1 MKKNISRLTSLPKK
15 SKRLLVLG
23 ITFALLAA
31 LPLFIWAIL
40 TQRFDIRKR
49 AATGEPTPPPVGT
62 SVNWQT
68 PYAYFRADDFRIVA
82 NGKTF
87 YANTPSV
94 SVRSDPGSPTYTT
107 LEVTWQ
113 ENSVEMRLY
122 IYFNSDGQKWWS
134 PEIRIYNGKTS
145 PDWITFK
152 ERFFESNLGSEH
164 TQIISGGFGQM
175 DPSTGKEIASVYFS
189 NLRVQAFTNLA
200 TSTPTACQR
209 IKSDVS
215 ILPQSQSGNPGE
227 RKDYT
232 VRVKNND
239 STNCPITGFELEA
252 LLPSQDWSAKFSKP
266 ILKLL
271 PGEVG
276 TSLMGITS
284 SLNPIMGGNPIGVHV
299 SSTVNIHFSAAYA
312 AYVVT
317 RQPPTLQTMTFRIKF
332 AGVSGKAAEGAKAKI
347 RFVRG
352 TTDLETSP
360 IEFVHIGD
368 GIYKATITLNT
379 YLPTGSGYTIY
390 VKGEKHLA
398 RRFCSSAGQ
407 SQRCTGSGN
416 ITIPTTGTSVFD
428 FTKLAL
434 EPGDLPPQDGKADS
448 TDFAKIISL
457 LGKLCSNLT
466 ENEKAVADI
475 DYNGCVNIRDAFFM
489 RKTLETKFDEY

>member
-1 MKKNISRLTSLPKK
+1 
-15 SKRLLVLG
+15 LG

-40 TQRFDIRKR
+40 TQKFDIRKR
-49 AATGEPTPPPVGT
+49 AATGEPTPTPIGT

-68 PYAYFRADDFRIVA
+68 PYAYFRADNFRIVA

-94 SVRSDPGSPTYTT
+94 SVHSDPGSPTYTT

-113 ENSVEMRLY
+113 ENGTEMRLY

-134 PEIRIYNGKTS
+134 PEIRIYNGKIS
-145 PDWITFK
+145 PDWIIFK
-152 ERFFESNLGSEH
+152 EKFFESNLGSEH
-164 TQIISGGFGQM
+164 KQTISGGFSQT
-175 DPSTGKEIASVYFS
+175 DPSTGKEIAGVYFS
-189 NLRVQAFTNLA
+189 NLRIQAFTSLA
-200 TSTPTACQR
+200 SPTPTICQLV
-209 IKSDVS
+209 KPDVS
-215 ILPQSQSGNPGE
+215 IFPQSQSGNPGE

-239 STNCPITGFELEA
+239 GINCPITSFELEA
-252 LLPSQDWSAKFSKP
+252 LLPSQDWHAGFSKP

-271 PGEVG
+271 PGGVG
-276 TSLMGITS
+276 TSLISITS
-284 SLNPIMGGNPIGVHV
+284 SLDSVARGYPIGVRI
-299 SSTVNIHFSAAYA
+299 SSGKNIHSSAADA
-312 AYVVT
+312 AYIVT
-317 RQPPTLQTMTFRIKF
+317 RQSPTLRTMTFKIKF
-332 AGVSGKAAEGAKAKI
+332 TGVSDKAAEGAKAKI
-347 RFVRG
+347 RFTRG
-352 TTDLETSP
+352 ATDLETSP

-368 GIYKATITLNT
+368 GIYEATITLKT
-379 YLPTGSGYTIY
+379 YLPAGSGYTIY

-398 RRFCSSAGQ
+398 RRFCSSSGQ
-407 SQRCTGSGN
+407 SQRCVGNGN

-434 EPGDLPPQDGKADS
+434 EPGDLPPQDGKVDS

-457 LGKLCSNLT
+457 LNKLCSDLT
-466 ENEKAVADI
+466 ENEKAVADL